1 MRIRIAHLR
10 HDTDRRYRYTAN
22 TDVPIESGNQ
32 SSSIEDIFSC
42 KSALEQTIHRYC
54 VPKTS
59 PARRWSYSVK
69 TTTFYVYLKRTLNKD
84 KHSGERTSKSV

>member
-59 PARRWSYSVK
+59 PARR
-69 TTTFYVYLKRTLNKD
+69 
-84 KHSGERTSKSV
+84 